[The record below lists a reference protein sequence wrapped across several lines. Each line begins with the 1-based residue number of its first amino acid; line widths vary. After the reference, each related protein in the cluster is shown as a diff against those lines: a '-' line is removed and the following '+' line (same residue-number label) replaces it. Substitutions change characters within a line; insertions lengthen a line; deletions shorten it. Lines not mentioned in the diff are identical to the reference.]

1 MSEIKKQWYVVRAIG
16 GKEAKVKEYIEAEV
30 RHNHLE
36 DYISQVLIPTEKVYT
51 IRNGKKVSKEKVS
64 YPGYVLVE
72 AAFVG
77 QIPILI
83 RNTPNVLGFLGDTK
97 EDSRKM
103 IATPLRPQEVARI
116 LGRVDEMNAMEEE
129 NEIPF
134 FVGET
139 VKVTDGPFSSFQ
151 GTIEAVDNERKKLT
165 VSVKIFGRKTPMEL
179 GFTAKEVAA
188 FIKLQIKGGA
198 ANPSPPV
205 GPALGSK
212 GVNIM
217 DFCKQFNARTQDKAG
232 KVLPV
237 IITVY
242 SDKSFDFVVK
252 QPPVAIQLKEAAKVQ
267 SGSAQP
273 NRNKVGQV
281 TWEQI
286 REIAQDKMSD
296 MNCFTLESAMRMVAG
311 TARSMGINVVGEF
324 PNL

>member
-1 MSEIKKQWYVVRAIG
+1 MSEIKKQWYVIRAVG

-51 IRNGKKVSKEKVS
+51 IRNGKKISKEKVS

-77 QIPILI
+77 QIPIML

-97 EDSRKM
+97 EESRKM

-116 LGRVDEMNAMEEE
+116 LGRVDEMSVMEEE

-165 VSVKIFGRKTPMEL
+165 VSVKIFGRKTPWCRQSFAPGWSRV
-179 GFTAKEVAA
+179 GFQGSQYHGL
-188 FIKLQIKGGA
+188 LQ
-198 ANPSPPV
+198 
-205 GPALGSK
+205 
-212 GVNIM
+212 
-217 DFCKQFNARTQDKAG
+217 
-232 KVLPV
+232 
-237 IITVY
+237 
-242 SDKSFDFVVK
+242 
-252 QPPVAIQLKEAAKVQ
+252 AIQRPYAGQGGKGS
-267 SGSAQP
+267 SGHHYCLQ
-273 NRNKVGQV
+273 R
-281 TWEQI
+281 
-286 REIAQDKMSD
+286 
-296 MNCFTLESAMRMVAG
+296 
-311 TARSMGINVVGEF
+311 
-324 PNL
+324 

>member
-16 GKEAKVKEYIEAEV
+16 GKENKVKEYIEAEI

-77 QIPILI
+77 QIPIII

-103 IATPLRPQEVARI
+103 
-116 LGRVDEMNAMEEE
+116 NAMEEE
-129 NEIPF
+129 NEVPF

-179 GFTAKEVAA
+179 SFTQVEKE
-188 FIKLQIKGGA
+188 
-198 ANPSPPV
+198 
-205 GPALGSK
+205 
-212 GVNIM
+212 
-217 DFCKQFNARTQDKAG
+217 
-232 KVLPV
+232 
-237 IITVY
+237 
-242 SDKSFDFVVK
+242 
-252 QPPVAIQLKEAAKVQ
+252 
-267 SGSAQP
+267 
-273 NRNKVGQV
+273 
-281 TWEQI
+281 
-286 REIAQDKMSD
+286 
-296 MNCFTLESAMRMVAG
+296 
-311 TARSMGINVVGEF
+311 
-324 PNL
+324 